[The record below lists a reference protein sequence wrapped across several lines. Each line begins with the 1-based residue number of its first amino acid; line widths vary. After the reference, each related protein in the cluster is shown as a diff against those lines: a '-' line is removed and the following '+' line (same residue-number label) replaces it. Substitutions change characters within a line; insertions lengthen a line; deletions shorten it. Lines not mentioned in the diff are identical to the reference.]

1 MDIKAKIPQKTNKI
15 ARISVRDIR
24 RIDLIKIEITQ
35 SVFKIFHEI
44 LGIDSKSHFHLI
56 IVGADF

>member
-1 MDIKAKIPQKTNKI
+1 MKKI

-35 SVFKIFHEI
+35 SV
-44 LGIDSKSHFHLI
+44 SKLF
-56 IVGADF
+56 A